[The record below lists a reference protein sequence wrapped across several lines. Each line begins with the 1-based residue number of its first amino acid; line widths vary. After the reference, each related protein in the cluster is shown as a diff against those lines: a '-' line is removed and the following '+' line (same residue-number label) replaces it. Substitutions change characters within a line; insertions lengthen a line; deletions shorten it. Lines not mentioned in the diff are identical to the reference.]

1 MGQKATDLTLT
12 DEPCWGQS
20 LPGDSCP
27 NPHNLFSH
35 MHVHT
40 DLLSRARL
48 FHHQVRAE
56 YLLSTFV
63 VLCGKRTHLVVLRK
77 IFLCIQN
84 STKENFLKEF
94 CHWAT
99 KQSARMILLWASL
112 HVLLGEE
119 VFKRCGGVRPP
130 SRPAILRD
138 QAYWFDGGEKR
149 AKVWSRRIWCIVSPP
164 TSSSTSPAT
173 SSVFPIKST

>member
-63 VLCGKRTHLVVLRK
+63 VLCGKRTHLEVLRK
-77 IFLCIQN
+77 IFVWIQN
-84 STKENFLKEF
+84 STKENFKGILSLGDQTIGQNDIVVSF
-94 CHWAT
+94 
-99 KQSARMILLWASL
+99 SACSAAAQ
-112 HVLLGEE
+112 EA
-119 VFKRCGGVRPP
+119 FKGCGGVPSEPLSPP

-138 QAYWFDGGEKR
+138 QAY
-149 AKVWSRRIWCIVSPP
+149 
-164 TSSSTSPAT
+164 
-173 SSVFPIKST
+173 